1 MPTLAI
7 HQGFNKVL
15 ILSIKGNLGIFSLHP
30 IKKNK
35 EKNFYLKKQKKNKL
49 YWIQTIKKKF
59 LKIPKKKLKK
69 VK

>member
-1 MPTLAI
+1 VPTLAI

-49 YWIQTIKKKF
+49 Y
-59 LKIPKKKLKK
+59 
-69 VK
+69 